1 MIIKELGPNNPDV
14 YEMVPTLIADSA
26 TLKKFLL
33 PMKAYMKVGGFVDKT
48 NIFKGL
54 L

>member
-1 MIIKELGPNNPDV
+1 
-14 YEMVPTLIADSA
+14 MVPTLIADSA

-33 PMKAYMKVGGFVDKT
+33 PMKAYMYEGGFVDQK
-48 NIFKGL
+48 NIFTSL